1 MKMRLKKHP
10 RETLQD
16 FVKWYNEKGIH
27 HALGYKTPEVS
38 TNYRIIHFK
47 KPIVKEIGGKML
59 ILCLK
64 TSTGI

>member
-38 TNYRIIHFK
+38 TNYRIK
-47 KPIVKEIGGKML
+47 LLKCQL
-59 ILCLK
+59 I
-64 TSTGI
+64 TE